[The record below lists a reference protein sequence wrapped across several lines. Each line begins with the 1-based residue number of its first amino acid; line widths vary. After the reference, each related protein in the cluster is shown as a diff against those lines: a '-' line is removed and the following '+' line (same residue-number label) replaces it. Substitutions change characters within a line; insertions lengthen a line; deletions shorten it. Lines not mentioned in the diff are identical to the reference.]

1 MPKSDSLFDARRAEL
16 TEKEAPLAARMRPR
30 TLDEFIGQAHIV
42 GPGRLLRR
50 AIQADQLSSVI
61 FYGPPGTGKTTLA
74 RIIANTTRAH
84 FIAINAVLAGVA
96 DIRAAIATAQE
107 RRGQFGQRTI
117 LFVDEVHR
125 FNKAQQDALLP
136 WVENGTVILIGATTE
151 NPYFEV
157 NKALVSRSRIFQLK
171 PLTQDD
177 LFAVARQALADPD
190 RGYGKLNVQIDDD
203 ALAHLIDVANGDA
216 RGVLNALELAVET
229 TAPEPPTTD
238 AQDTADASR
247 ITDHASRIRITL
259 AVAEES
265 IQRRAV
271 LYDKEGDVHYD
282 TISAFIKS
290 LRGSDPDAALYWMAR
305 MIYAGEEPR
314 FIFRRMIVFAGE
326 DVGLADPNAMRHVM
340 ACAQAFEYVGMPEG
354 RFHLANAALYLATA
368 PKSNSAMAFFD
379 ALETVEKEREADVPT
394 HLRDASRDKEG
405 FGHGE
410 GYLYPHAYRDHWVA
424 QQYLPDALQG
434 RVFYQPGGLGYEA
447 RVKVEVERRREAQ
460 LAAMM
465 EGGEGFGAV
474 EALTFT
480 GELARGDRD
489 RWLQRAIGGA
499 GERLAA
505 LRDRVLDA
513 AKLQRHQ
520 LVLDL
525 NAGSGLLTW
534 EALRRVPEGGVWSL
548 AATVGEADA
557 LREIAARLSPVE
569 RPAIL
574 QGALAEL
581 PELLALRGEEAVR
594 FDAIIGRGVVAMS
607 QRAADPQRT
616 TQSAIRNPQSLPQLA
631 QSLAHL
637 LRPGGVISLAEPA
650 PRYTQRLYALVAEH
664 LASLPETAGHA
675 VGATVAAK
683 VQAAEEAIYAAAD
696 DPLVNWT
703 ESDLA
708 AAFRAAGLTTTIAE
722 AVETV
727 ADARITPA
735 LLDRWFTPAA
745 ADTRPAYV
753 QHLAAHL
760 GADELAAVEA
770 LYRRKL
776 TGATVPWRSVTVYLV
791 ARA

>member
-1 MPKSDSLFDARRAEL
+1 MNKPSDLFDAPRKEL

-30 TLDEFIGQAHIV
+30 TLDEFIGQEHIV

-171 PLTQDD
+171 PLTEAD
-177 LFAVARQALADPD
+177 LFAVARQALADPE

-203 ALAHLIDVANGDA
+203 ALAHLVDVANGDA

-229 TAPEPPTTD
+229 TPSEPQRSEPDDTTRSTQY
-238 AQDTADASR
+238 A
-247 ITDHASRIRITL
+247 IRITL

-305 MIYAGEEPR
+305 MVYAGEEPR

-326 DVGLADPNAMRHVM
+326 DVGLADPNAIRQVM

-368 PKSNSAMAFFD
+368 PKSNSAFAFFD
-379 ALETVEKEREADVPT
+379 ALETVEKEQEAEVPAQ
-394 HLRDASRDKEG
+394 LRDANRDKEG

-434 RVFYQPGGLGYEA
+434 RVFYQPGGLGHEA
-447 RVKVEVERRREAQ
+447 KVKVEVAQRREAQ
-460 LAAMM
+460 LAAMLD
-465 EGGEGFGAV
+465 GGEGFGAA

-480 GELARGDRD
+480 GETARGDRD
-489 RWLQRAIGGA
+489 RWLARAIGGA

-513 AKLQRHQ
+513 AKLQRHY
-520 LVLDL
+520 LVLDI

-534 EALRRVPEGGVWSL
+534 EALRRVPEGGLWAL
-548 AATVGEADA
+548 AATAAEADA
-557 LREIAARLSPVE
+557 LREIAARLPQVE
-569 RPAIL
+569 RPVVL

-581 PELLALRGEEAVR
+581 PDLLSLRGESDVR
-594 FDAIIGRGVVAMS
+594 FDAIVGRGTLTAAKKNQGGSAQPPSGTEVTERQFERLRVFCASVVK
-607 QRAADPQRT
+607 
-616 TQSAIRNPQSLPQLA
+616 
-631 QSLAHL
+631 L
-637 LRPGGVISLAEPA
+637 LRSGGRLSLAEPI
-650 PRYTQRLYALVAEH
+650 PRHTQRLYALVDLAELGAE
-664 LASLPETAGHA
+664 LAS
-675 VGATVAAK
+675 K
-683 VQAAEEAIYAAAD
+683 VREAEEAIYADPA

-703 ESDLA
+703 EDDLA
-708 AAFRAAGLTTTIAE
+708 AALSAAKLTE
-722 AVETV
+722 VKVDGVETTV
-727 ADARITPA
+727 ETLLRPA
-735 LLDRWFTPAA
+735 ALDRWFALTSAGERPSYAQRL
-745 ADTRPAYV
+745 ADR
-753 QHLAAHL
+753 LD
-760 GADELAAVEA
+760 GDEIAAVEA

-776 TGATVPWRSVTVYLV
+776 TGAVVGWRSVTAYAV
-791 ARA
+791 ARARTDYAGM